1 MSHSQTIKVLV
12 TNKEALEATAREMN
26 AQSFS
31 TEIQDV
37 KMYDGTY
44 RGMFIH
50 FQNWK
55 YPTVISDGEL
65 RYDSYNGSWGN
76 EKDLQAFRQNYAAN
90 VVRIAGLVDGK
101 TLVSDTGVRAGS
113 NRIVVL
119 DNGDGS
125 HTQATIPEEGDAVL
139 EVVGCAGN
147 VCHSHTSAISS
158 ALGMST
164 GDVLLP
170 EYEERERLRE
180 REQE

>member
-1 MSHSQTIKVLV
+1 MSHSQTVKVTV

-31 TEIQDV
+31 TEVNDV
-37 KMYDGTY
+37 KLFDGTY

-50 FQNWK
+50 LQNWR
-55 YPTVISDGEL
+55 YPVVIDGGEL

-76 EKDLQAFRQNYAAN
+76 EKDLQTFRQGYAAN
-90 VVRIAGLVDGK
+90 VVRIAGINDGK
-101 TLVSDTGVRAGS
+101 TFISDTRNGS
-113 NRIVVL
+113 NRIVLL

-125 HTQATIPEEGDAVL
+125 QTQATIPEEGDAVL
-139 EVVGCAGN
+139 EVVGCAGS
-147 VCHSHTSAISS
+147 VCQSHTSAISS
-158 ALGMST
+158 ALGITT

-170 EYEERERLRE
+170 EYQERERLRE